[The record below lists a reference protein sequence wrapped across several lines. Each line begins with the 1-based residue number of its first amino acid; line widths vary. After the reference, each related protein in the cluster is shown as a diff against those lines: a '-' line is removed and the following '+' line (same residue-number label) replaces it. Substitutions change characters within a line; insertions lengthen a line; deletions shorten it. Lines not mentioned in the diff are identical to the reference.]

1 MIKKKVSDLLV
12 DILVANNIDTVFG
25 IVGAGNASIFNSI
38 SNQKKIKLY
47 CFHHEQSLL
56 MAMQNYYK
64 VSGKICVALVT
75 TGGGTTN
82 AFTGLI
88 SAWMDSVPGLV
99 ISSNEHSKYTTSKN
113 KLRVWGV
120 QGFDS
125 IVTFK
130 NYCKIALRVMNQRE
144 VISFTKKAISES
156 LKARQGPSWLE
167 IPINIQSEIYKHKN
181 RLSLKCNPK
190 NLNFSISKKNKNL
203 IKDKILKVLKLLKY
217 KKQPLLLIG
226 NGARDYHGNK
236 TLKKFL
242 KVLKIPFLLTWS
254 SADLLSHEN
263 KMYFGK
269 SGVYGQRSSN
279 FILQNCDLLISIGS
293 RLSLLQIGY
302 DIKKFCKDAIIVQ
315 VDVDMNELKKFKEK
329 RILKIHSDCNYFFK
343 KFNEAIEETKVPEY
357 QDWINYCNKI
367 KNKFPT
373 LLPEHINKKEIN
385 SYELIEKLNKILN
398 NDEIVVTD
406 MGTAL
411 LTAFYNLKIKNKIKL
426 MTSQGLGEMGFGLPG
441 AIGAS
446 IANKKSRVLCLNNDG
461 GMMFNLQELETI
473 KFHKLPIKILVFC
486 NDGYLMIKHTQKNSF
501 GGKYVGVN
509 RDSGVSCPDFCKI
522 SNAFGIKSL
531 SIKNWNEFEKKFSL
545 FYNSDEPYLCEV
557 HMPVEQAFIPR
568 QANARDADN
577 RIYSLPLEDQI
588 PFLDRKLFKD
598 SFYKK

>member
-1 MIKKKVSDLLV
+1 
-12 DILVANNIDTVFG
+12 
-25 IVGAGNASIFNSI
+25 
-38 SNQKKIKLY
+38 
-47 CFHHEQSLL
+47 

-99 ISSNEHSKYTTSKN
+99 ISSNEHSRYTTSKN

-125 IVTFK
+125 IATFK
-130 NYCKIALRVMNQRE
+130 NYCKIALRVMNQKD
-144 VISFTKKAISES
+144 IIGFTKKAISES

-167 IPINIQSEIYKHKN
+167 IPINIQSEIYMKKN
-181 RLSLKCNPK
+181 RVSLKCSTK
-190 NLNFSISKKNKNL
+190 NLNFAINKKNKHL
-203 IKDKILKVLKLLKY
+203 IKEKILKVLKLLKN
-217 KKQPLLLIG
+217 KKKPLLLIG
-226 NGARDYHGNK
+226 NGARDYEGN
-236 TLKKFL
+236 KFL
-242 KVLKIPFLLTWS
+242 KKLLKKLNIPFLLTWS
-254 SADLLSHEN
+254 SADLLSHDH

-279 FILQNCDLLISIGS
+279 FILQNCDLLISLGS

-302 DIKKFCKDAIIVQ
+302 DIRKFCKNSSVVQ
-315 VDVDMNELKKFKEK
+315 VDVDFDELKKFKEK
-329 RILKIHSDCNYFFK
+329 RFLKIHSDCNYFFK
-343 KFNEAIEETKVPEY
+343 ILYESIKGIKTSKYEN
-357 QDWINYCNKI
+357 WLNYCNKI
-367 KNKFPT
+367 KKKFPT
-373 LLPEHINKKEIN
+373 LIPQHINKKEIN
-385 SYELIEKLNKILN
+385 SYELMERLNKVLKR
-398 NDEIVVTD
+398 DEIVVTD

-411 LTAFYNLKIKNKIKL
+411 LTAFYNLKVKNKIKL

-473 KFHKLPIKILVFC
+473 KFHNLPIKILVFC

-501 GGKYVGVN
+501 GGKYVGVD
-509 RDSGVSCPDFCKI
+509 RGSGVSCPNFCKI
-522 SNAFGIKSL
+522 SNAFGIDSL
-531 SIKNWNEFEKKFSL
+531 SIKNWNEFDKKFSI
-545 FYNSDEPYLCEV
+545 FYNSNKPYLCEV

-568 QANARDADN
+568 QANARDKN
-577 RIYSLPLEDQI
+577 NKIYSLPLEDQI

-598 SFYKK
+598 SFFKN